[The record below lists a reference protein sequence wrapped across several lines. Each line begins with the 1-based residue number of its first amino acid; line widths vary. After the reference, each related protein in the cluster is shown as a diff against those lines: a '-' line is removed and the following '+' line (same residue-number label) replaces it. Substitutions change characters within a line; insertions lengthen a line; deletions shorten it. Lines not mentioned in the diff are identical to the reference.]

1 MLMAVNEPYALM
13 VQPDDIL
20 ISPREVDE
28 HFGTMVCFHPR
39 YALGDHHNHMDK
51 DDFLREMYLDT
62 VGHDEAG
69 MKRYER
75 MVNIVSSR
83 FRHIEIEKEKEEKQG
98 QAPAR
103 SYGRYNNVFLSDTE
117 LSELKAELP
126 DKWEYYIDRLSTH
139 IASKGTKYRSHAATI
154 YKWAQEDEAKKPPKK
169 GIPDYTFKDGESL

>member
-39 YALGDHHNHMDK
+39 YALGDHHNYMDK

-69 MKRYER
+69 MKRYLLL
-75 MVNIVSSR
+75 SSMALGLCRKRRTATKKQRRLCIMR
-83 FRHIEIEKEKEEKQG
+83 FL
-98 QAPAR
+98 
-103 SYGRYNNVFLSDTE
+103 NNRDRNYTSKKKLRGLGNFL
-117 LSELKAELP
+117 
-126 DKWEYYIDRLSTH
+126 TH
-139 IASKGTKYRSHAATI
+139 FLNR
-154 YKWAQEDEAKKPPKK
+154 
-169 GIPDYTFKDGESL
+169 

>member
-75 MVNIVSSR
+75 MVT
-83 FRHIEIEKEKEEKQG
+83 
-98 QAPAR
+98 
-103 SYGRYNNVFLSDTE
+103 L
-117 LSELKAELP
+117 
-126 DKWEYYIDRLSTH
+126 
-139 IASKGTKYRSHAATI
+139 
-154 YKWAQEDEAKKPPKK
+154 
-169 GIPDYTFKDGESL
+169 

>member
-83 FRHIEIEKEKEEKQG
+83 FRHVHENQKCKIRKDASRGISECH
-98 QAPAR
+98 
-103 SYGRYNNVFLSDTE
+103 LS
-117 LSELKAELP
+117 L
-126 DKWEYYIDRLSTH
+126 RLSQECRRTY
-139 IASKGTKYRSHAATI
+139 GTGRGCCPECADDISM
-154 YKWAQEDEAKKPPKK
+154 
-169 GIPDYTFKDGESL
+169 GV

>member
-1 MLMAVNEPYALM
+1 M

-39 YALGDHHNHMDK
+39 YALGDHHNYMDK

-75 MVNIVSSR
+75 MVNIVSTVSGMDQR
-83 FRHIEIEKEKEEKQG
+83 QRNGRSMKQC
-98 QAPAR
+98 R
-103 SYGRYNNVFLSDTE
+103 
-117 LSELKAELP
+117 K
-126 DKWEYYIDRLSTH
+126 
-139 IASKGTKYRSHAATI
+139 
-154 YKWAQEDEAKKPPKK
+154 
-169 GIPDYTFKDGESL
+169 

>member
-62 VGHDEAG
+62 VAGFMAWAFEPAQTRRSACWQPEAV
-69 MKRYER
+69 R
-75 MVNIVSSR
+75 N
-83 FRHIEIEKEKEEKQG
+83 
-98 QAPAR
+98 
-103 SYGRYNNVFLSDTE
+103 
-117 LSELKAELP
+117 
-126 DKWEYYIDRLSTH
+126 
-139 IASKGTKYRSHAATI
+139 ASVR
-154 YKWAQEDEAKKPPKK
+154 
-169 GIPDYTFKDGESL
+169 ESISL